1 MKLREIRKKNAHNA
15 GFTLLELVIVLAVI
29 AILSAILIPTFTDV
43 ISRAKETAARQNCR
57 SVAQQY
63 MLYRLEE
70 GDSSDLGGYLF
81 ISGGYAF
88 VLENGELQETEVTE
102 KDGIISIKD
111 GESSFSCE
119 EQTLPSVITTG
130 DVKVYFVAEKVAYEK
145 CRAAM
150 RLANG
155 IAGVKIAKCV
165 FVYGSYVFHAPE
177 VTLKKMEGVTASDGL
192 LQGAAAE
199 TYQPDSRFTEV
210 DTDGVVIYT
219 SDAGHFEGSGSQA
232 GAQEVPVDPDTT
244 EPPASTDPNDPDAA
258 EPPASTDPDDPVTS
272 EPDEEPEQT
281 EEDAK
286 KLCMT
291 VADAVEDALAE
302 SGITNYYGNLYVS
315 GEYAFYRLN
324 SSELAAAD
332 AAFVDGELQSVT
344 FDSLLI
350 SDWEKYSISRAQEE
364 VTVYWSARAEAYRTC
379 LKVMDAMEHSG
390 LLAGSVFAYGE
401 EVFRYTGDGLVEAT
415 DLTAQGGV
423 LTGAGAEEYDLKKS
437 DPISTLKGVNVY
449 APAGQPLFPGR

>member
-57 SVAQQY
+57 TVAQQY

-81 ISGGYAF
+81 ISGDYAF

-102 KDGIISIKD
+102 QDGIISIKD

-119 EQTLPSVITTG
+119 EQALPSVIATG

-150 RLANG
+150 RLANSVG
-155 IAGVKIAKCV
+155 DVDITTCV
-165 FVYGSYVFHAPE
+165 FVYGSYVFHAPDGI
-177 VTLKKMEGVTASDGL
+177 LKKMEGVTASDGQ
-192 LQGAAAE
+192 LQGVAAE
-199 TYQPDSRFTEV
+199 TYRLDNRFTDV

-219 SDAGHFEGSGSQA
+219 SDASHFEVSGSQA
-232 GAQEVPVDPDTT
+232 GAQEVPVDPD
-244 EPPASTDPNDPDAA
+244 AA
-258 EPPASTDPDDPVTS
+258 EPPVTS

-281 EEDAK
+281 ETEAMA
-286 KLCMT
+286 LCMAT
-291 VADAVEDALAE
+291 ADAVEDALAE

-332 AAFVDGELQSVT
+332 ASFQAGELQSVT
-344 FDSLLI
+344 IDGLVI
-350 SDWEKYSISRAQEE
+350 SDWERYSISRAQEE
-364 VTVYWSARAEAYRTC
+364 VTVYWSAQAEAYRTC
-379 LKVMDAMEHSG
+379 LKVADIMEIDG

-401 EVFRYTGDGLVEAT
+401 EVFRYTGDGLVEAP
-415 DLTAQGGV
+415 DLTAQDGE
-423 LTGAGAEEYDLKKS
+423 LTGAGAEKYDLKKS

-449 APAGQPLFPGR
+449 APSGQPLFPGR

>member
-1 MKLREIRKKNAHNA
+1 MKLREIRKKDAHNA

-88 VLENGELQETEVTE
+88 VLENGELREAEVSE
-102 KDGIISIKD
+102 EDGIISIKD
-111 GESSFSCE
+111 GESSFFCE
-119 EQTLPSVITTG
+119 EQTLPPVIATG
-130 DVKVYFVAEKVAYEK
+130 GVKVYFVAEKVAYEK
-145 CRAAM
+145 CRAALQ
-150 RLANG
+150 LANG
-155 IAGVKIAKCV
+155 IEGVKIAKCV
-165 FVYGSYVFHAPE
+165 FVYGSYVFHAPDGI
-177 VTLKKMEGVTASDGL
+177 LKKMDGITASDGR

-199 TYQPDSRFTEV
+199 TYRLDNRFTEV

-219 SDAGHFEGSGSQA
+219 SDETYFETSESQM

-244 EPPASTDPNDPDAA
+244 EPP
-258 EPPASTDPDDPVTS
+258 VTS
-272 EPDEEPEQT
+272 EADEEPERT
-281 EEDAK
+281 EEEAMA
-286 KLCMT
+286 LCIT

-344 FDSLLI
+344 FDGLVI
-350 SDWEKYSISRAQEE
+350 SDWEKYSTTRVQGE

-379 LKVMDAMEHSG
+379 LKVADIMEIDG

-415 DLTAQGGV
+415 DLTAQNGE
-423 LTGAGAEEYDLKKS
+423 LTGAGAEKYDLKKS

-449 APAGQPLFPGR
+449 APSGQPLFPTR

>member
-81 ISGGYAF
+81 ISGDYAF
-88 VLENGELQETEVTE
+88 VLENGELRETEVSE
-102 KDGIISIKD
+102 EDGIISIKD
-111 GESSFSCE
+111 GESSFFCE
-119 EQTLPSVITTG
+119 EQTLPSVIATG
-130 DVKVYFVAEKVAYEK
+130 GVKVYFVAEKVAYEK

-150 RLANG
+150 RLASG
-155 IAGVKIAKCV
+155 DMGVNITKCV
-165 FVYGSYVFHAPE
+165 FVYGSYVFH
-177 VTLKKMEGVTASDGL
+177 VSDGTLQKMDGVTASDGL

-199 TYQPDSRFTEV
+199 TYQRDNRFTEV
-210 DTDGVVIYT
+210 DTAGVVIYT
-219 SDAGHFEGSGSQA
+219 SDASHFEGSESQM

-244 EPPASTDPNDPDAA
+244 EPP
-258 EPPASTDPDDPVTS
+258 VTS
-272 EPDEEPEQT
+272 EPDEEPERT
-281 EEDAK
+281 EEEAMA
-286 KLCMT
+286 LCMAT
-291 VADAVEDALAE
+291 ADAVEDALAE

-332 AAFVDGELQSVT
+332 ASFQAGELQSVA
-344 FDSLLI
+344 FDGLVI
-350 SDWEKYSISRAQEE
+350 SDWEKYSISRAQGE
-364 VTVYWSARAEAYRTC
+364 VTVYWSAQAEAYRTC
-379 LKVMDAMEHSG
+379 LKVADIMEIDG

-415 DLTAQGGV
+415 DLTAQNGV

-449 APAGQPLFPGR
+449 APTGQPLFPTR

>member
-1 MKLREIRKKNAHNA
+1 MKLREIRKKNVHNA

-57 SVAQQY
+57 SVAEQY

-88 VLENGELQETEVTE
+88 VLKNGELQEAEVTE
-102 KDGIISIKD
+102 KDGIIFIKD

-119 EQTLPSVITTG
+119 EQALPSVIATG

-155 IAGVKIAKCV
+155 VGDVDITKCV

-177 VTLKKMEGVTASDGL
+177 GTLQKMDGITASDGQ

-199 TYQPDSRFTEV
+199 TYRRDSRFTEV

-219 SDAGHFEGSGSQA
+219 SDSTYFEGSESQA

-244 EPPASTDPNDPDAA
+244 EPP
-258 EPPASTDPDDPVTS
+258 VTS
-272 EPDEEPEQT
+272 EPDEEPERT
-281 EEDAK
+281 EEEAMA
-286 KLCMT
+286 LCMAT
-291 VADAVEDALAE
+291 ADAVEDALAE
-302 SGITNYYGNLYVS
+302 SGTTNYYGNLYVS

-324 SSELAAAD
+324 GSELAAAD
-332 AAFVDGELQSVT
+332 ASFQAGELQSVT
-344 FDSLLI
+344 IDGLLI
-350 SDWEKYSISRAQEE
+350 SDWEKYSISRAQEG
-364 VTVYWSARAEAYRTC
+364 VTVYWSARQEAYRTC
-379 LKVMDAMEHSG
+379 LKVVDAMELSG

-401 EVFRYTGDGLVEAT
+401 EVFRYTGDGLVEAP
-415 DLTAQGGV
+415 DLTAQNGV

-449 APAGQPLFPGR
+449 APSGQPLFPGR

>member
-88 VLENGELQETEVTE
+88 VLENGELQEAEVTE

-119 EQTLPSVITTG
+119 EQALPSVIATG

-150 RLANG
+150 RLANSVG
-155 IAGVKIAKCV
+155 DVDITTCV
-165 FVYGSYVFHAPE
+165 FVYGSYVFHAPDGI
-177 VTLKKMEGVTASDGL
+177 LKKMEGVTASGGQ
-192 LQGAAAE
+192 LQGVAAE
-199 TYQPDSRFTEV
+199 TYRLDNRFTDV

-219 SDAGHFEGSGSQA
+219 SDASHFEVSGSQA
-232 GAQEVPVDPDTT
+232 GAQEVPVDPD
-244 EPPASTDPNDPDAA
+244 AA
-258 EPPASTDPDDPVTS
+258 EPPVTS

-281 EEDAK
+281 ETEAMA
-286 KLCMT
+286 LCMAT
-291 VADAVEDALAE
+291 ADAVEDALAE

-332 AAFVDGELQSVT
+332 ASFQAGELQSVT
-344 FDSLLI
+344 IDGLVI
-350 SDWEKYSISRAQEE
+350 SDWERYSISRAQEE
-364 VTVYWSARAEAYRTC
+364 VTVYWSAQAEAYRTC
-379 LKVMDAMEHSG
+379 LKVADIMEIDG

-415 DLTAQGGV
+415 DLTAQDGE
-423 LTGAGAEEYDLKKS
+423 LTGAGAEKYDLKKS

-449 APAGQPLFPGR
+449 APSGQPLFPGR

>member
-57 SVAQQY
+57 SVAEQY

-81 ISGGYAF
+81 ISGDYAF
-88 VLENGELQETEVTE
+88 VLENGELQETEITE
-102 KDGIISIKD
+102 EAGIIYIKD

-119 EQTLPSVITTG
+119 EQTLPSVIATG

-155 IAGVKIAKCV
+155 VEDVDITKCV

-199 TYQPDSRFTEV
+199 TYQPDSRFTEM

-219 SDAGHFEGSGSQA
+219 SDASHFEASGSQA
-232 GAQEVPVDPDTT
+232 GAQELPD
-244 EPPASTDPNDPDAA
+244 DPDAA
-258 EPPASTDPDDPVTS
+258 EPPASTDPDDSVTAD
-272 EPDEEPEQT
+272 PDEEPERT
-281 EEDAK
+281 EEEAMA
-286 KLCMT
+286 LCMT
-291 VADAVEDALAE
+291 AADAVEDALAE

-324 SSELAAAD
+324 GSTLEAAD

-344 FDSLLI
+344 IDGLVI
-350 SDWEKYSISRAQEE
+350 SDWEKYSTTRAQED
-364 VTVYWSARAEAYRTC
+364 VTVYWSAQAEAYRTC
-379 LKVMDAMEHSG
+379 LKVANIMENDG
-390 LLAGSVFAYGE
+390 LLTGSVFAYGE

-423 LTGAGAEEYDLKKS
+423 LTGAGAEKYDLKKS

-449 APAGQPLFPGR
+449 APSGQPLFPGR

>member
-88 VLENGELQETEVTE
+88 VLENGELREAEVSE
-102 KDGIISIKD
+102 EDGIISIKD
-111 GESSFSCE
+111 GESSFFCE
-119 EQTLPSVITTG
+119 EQTLPPVIATG
-130 DVKVYFVAEKVAYEK
+130 GVKVYFVAEKVAYEK

-155 IAGVKIAKCV
+155 VGDVDITKCV
-165 FVYGSYVFHAPE
+165 FVYGSYVFHAPDGI
-177 VTLKKMEGVTASDGL
+177 LKKMDGITASDGR

-199 TYQPDSRFTEV
+199 TYRLDNRFTEV

-219 SDAGHFEGSGSQA
+219 SDETYFETSESQM

-244 EPPASTDPNDPDAA
+244 EPP
-258 EPPASTDPDDPVTS
+258 VTS
-272 EPDEEPEQT
+272 EADEEPERT
-281 EEDAK
+281 EEEAMA
-286 KLCMT
+286 LCIT

-344 FDSLLI
+344 FDGLVI
-350 SDWEKYSISRAQEE
+350 SDWEKYSTTRVQGE

-379 LKVMDAMEHSG
+379 LKVADIMEIDG

-415 DLTAQGGV
+415 DLTAQNGE
-423 LTGAGAEEYDLKKS
+423 LTGAGAEKYDLKKS

-449 APAGQPLFPGR
+449 APSGQPLFPTR

>member
-81 ISGGYAF
+81 ISGDYAF
-88 VLENGELQETEVTE
+88 VFENGELQETEVTE
-102 KDGIISIKD
+102 QDGIIHIKD

-119 EQTLPSVITTG
+119 EQALPSVIATG
-130 DVKVYFVAEKVAYEK
+130 DVKVYYAAEKVAYEK
-145 CRAAM
+145 CRAAV
-150 RLANG
+150 RLASG
-155 IAGVKIAKCV
+155 DMGVNITKCV

-177 VTLKKMEGVTASDGL
+177 GTLQKMDGITASDGL

-199 TYQPDSRFTEV
+199 TYQLDNRFTNV

-219 SDAGHFEGSGSQA
+219 SDSTYFEGSESQMS
-232 GAQEVPVDPDTT
+232 AQESPDDPVTTEPDDPDTT
-244 EPPASTDPNDPDAA
+244 EP
-258 EPPASTDPDDPVTS
+258 PVTS
-272 EPDEEPEQT
+272 EPDEEPEWT
-281 EEDAK
+281 EEEAMA
-286 KLCMT
+286 LCMAT
-291 VADAVEDALAE
+291 AYAVEDALAE
-302 SGITNYYGNLYVS
+302 SGIINYYGNLYVS

-324 SSELAAAD
+324 SSELGAAD
-332 AAFVDGELQSVT
+332 ASFVDGELQSVT
-344 FDSLLI
+344 FDGLVI
-350 SDWEKYSISRAQEE
+350 SDWEKYSTARAQED

-379 LKVMDAMEHSG
+379 LKVANIMENDG
-390 LLAGSVFAYGE
+390 LLTGSVFAYGE

-415 DLTAQGGV
+415 DLTAQDGE

-449 APAGQPLFPGR
+449 APAGQPLFPTR

>member
-81 ISGGYAF
+81 ISGDYAF

-102 KDGIISIKD
+102 KEGIISIKD

-119 EQTLPSVITTG
+119 EQALPSVIATG
-130 DVKVYFVAEKVAYEK
+130 DVKVYYAAEKVAYEK
-145 CRAAM
+145 CRAAL
-150 RLANG
+150 RLANSMAES
-155 IAGVKIAKCV
+155 IDITKNV
-165 FVYGSYVFHAPE
+165 FVYGSYVFYASE
-177 VTLKKMEGVTASDGL
+177 GALQKMDGITASDGQ

-199 TYQPDSRFTEV
+199 TYQRDSRFTEV

-219 SDAGHFEGSGSQA
+219 SDASHFETSGSQA
-232 GAQEVPVDPDTT
+232 GAQEVPVDPGAT
-244 EPPASTDPNDPDAA
+244 
-258 EPPASTDPDDPVTS
+258 EPPASTDPDDSVTAD
-272 EPDEEPEQT
+272 PDEEPERT
-281 EEDAK
+281 EEEAMA
-286 KLCMT
+286 LCMT
-291 VADAVEDALAE
+291 AADAVEDALAE

-344 FDSLLI
+344 FDGLVI
-350 SDWEKYSISRAQEE
+350 SDWEKYSISRAHEG

-415 DLTAQGGV
+415 DLTAQDGE
-423 LTGAGAEEYDLKKS
+423 LTGAGAEGYDLKKS

-449 APAGQPLFPGR
+449 APSGQPLFPGR

>member
-29 AILSAILIPTFTDV
+29 TILSAILIPTFTDV

-57 SVAQQY
+57 TVAQQY

-81 ISGGYAF
+81 ISGDYAF
-88 VLENGELQETEVTE
+88 VLENGELQEAEVTE

-119 EQTLPSVITTG
+119 EQALPSVIATG

-150 RLANG
+150 GLASG
-155 IAGVKIAKCV
+155 DMGVDITTCV
-165 FVYGSYVFHAPE
+165 FVYGNYVFHALE
-177 VTLKKMEGVTASDGL
+177 GMIQKMEGVTASDGL

-199 TYQPDSRFTEV
+199 TYRPDSRFTDV

-219 SDAGHFEGSGSQA
+219 SDASHFEGSESQM
-232 GAQEVPVDPDTT
+232 GAQEVPNDPDTT
-244 EPPASTDPNDPDAA
+244 EP
-258 EPPASTDPDDPVTS
+258 PVTS
-272 EPDEEPEQT
+272 EPDEEPERT
-281 EEDAK
+281 EEEAMA
-286 KLCMT
+286 LCMAT
-291 VADAVEDALAE
+291 ADAVEDALAE
-302 SGITNYYGNLYVS
+302 SGTTNYYGNLYVS

-324 SSELAAAD
+324 GSELAAAD
-332 AAFVDGELQSVT
+332 ASFQAGELQSVT
-344 FDSLLI
+344 IDGLLI
-350 SDWEKYSISRAQEE
+350 SDWEKYSISRAQED
-364 VTVYWSARAEAYRTC
+364 VTVYWSAQAEAYRTC
-379 LKVMDAMEHSG
+379 LKVADIMENDG

-415 DLTAQGGV
+415 DLTAQDGE

-449 APAGQPLFPGR
+449 APAGQPLFPTR

>member
-81 ISGGYAF
+81 ISGDYAF

-119 EQTLPSVITTG
+119 KQTLPSVIATG

-145 CRAAM
+145 CRAALQ
-150 RLANG
+150 LANG
-155 IAGVKIAKCV
+155 VGDINITKCV
-165 FVYGSYVFHAPE
+165 FVYGSYVFHAPDGI
-177 VTLKKMEGVTASDGL
+177 LKKMEGVTASDGL
-192 LQGAAAE
+192 LQGVAAE
-199 TYQPDSRFTEV
+199 TYRLDNRFTDV

-219 SDAGHFEGSGSQA
+219 SDASHFEVSGSQA

-244 EPPASTDPNDPDAA
+244 EPNDPDTT
-258 EPPASTDPDDPVTS
+258 EPPVTS

-281 EEDAK
+281 EAEAMA
-286 KLCMT
+286 LCMAT
-291 VADAVEDALAE
+291 ADVVEDALAE

-332 AAFVDGELQSVT
+332 ASFQAGELQSVA
-344 FDSLLI
+344 FDGLVI
-350 SDWEKYSISRAQEE
+350 SDWEKYSSTRAQEE

-379 LKVMDAMEHSG
+379 LKVADIMEIDG

-415 DLTAQGGV
+415 DLTAQDGE
-423 LTGAGAEEYDLKKS
+423 LTGAGAEKYDLKKS

-449 APAGQPLFPGR
+449 APSGQPLFPGR

>member
-57 SVAQQY
+57 SVAEQY

-81 ISGGYAF
+81 ISGDYAF
-88 VLENGELQETEVTE
+88 VLENGELQETEITE
-102 KDGIISIKD
+102 EAGIIYIKD

-119 EQTLPSVITTG
+119 EQTLPSVIATG

-155 IAGVKIAKCV
+155 VEDVDITKCV

-199 TYQPDSRFTEV
+199 TYQPDSRFTEM

-219 SDAGHFEGSGSQA
+219 SDASHFEASGSQA
-232 GAQEVPVDPDTT
+232 GAQELPD
-244 EPPASTDPNDPDAA
+244 DPDAA
-258 EPPASTDPDDPVTS
+258 EPPASTDPDDSVTAD
-272 EPDEEPEQT
+272 PDEEPERT
-281 EEDAK
+281 EEEAMA
-286 KLCMT
+286 LCMT
-291 VADAVEDALAE
+291 AADAVEDALAE

-324 SSELAAAD
+324 GSMLEAAD

-344 FDSLLI
+344 IDGLVI
-350 SDWEKYSISRAQEE
+350 SDWEKYSTTRAQED
-364 VTVYWSARAEAYRTC
+364 VTVYWSAQAEAYRTC
-379 LKVMDAMEHSG
+379 LKVANIMENDG
-390 LLAGSVFAYGE
+390 LLTGSVFAYGE

-415 DLTAQGGV
+415 DLTAQDGE

-449 APAGQPLFPGR
+449 APTGQELFPGR

>member
-1 MKLREIRKKNAHNA
+1 MKLREIRKKDAHNA

-81 ISGGYAF
+81 ISGDYAF

-102 KDGIISIKD
+102 KEGIISIKD

-119 EQTLPSVITTG
+119 EQSLPSVIASG

-155 IAGVKIAKCV
+155 VGGVDITTCV
-165 FVYGSYVFHAPE
+165 FVYGNYVFHAPDGI
-177 VTLKKMEGVTASDGL
+177 LKKMDGVTASDGQ

-199 TYQPDSRFTEV
+199 TYRPDNRFTEV
-210 DTDGVVIYT
+210 DTDGAVIYT
-219 SDAGHFEGSGSQA
+219 SDASHFEGSESQM

-244 EPPASTDPNDPDAA
+244 EPP
-258 EPPASTDPDDPVTS
+258 VTS
-272 EPDEEPEQT
+272 EPDEEPERT
-281 EEDAK
+281 EEEAMA
-286 KLCMT
+286 LCIT

-315 GEYAFYRLN
+315 GEYAFYRFN

-332 AAFVDGELQSVT
+332 ASFQAGELQSVT
-344 FDSLLI
+344 IDGLVI
-350 SDWEKYSISRAQEE
+350 SDWEKYSISRAQEG

-379 LKVMDAMEHSG
+379 LKVADIMEIDG
-390 LLAGSVFAYGE
+390 LLEGSVFAYGE

-415 DLTAQGGV
+415 DLTAQDGE
-423 LTGAGAEEYDLKKS
+423 LTGAGAEKYDLKKS

>member
-1 MKLREIRKKNAHNA
+1 MKLREIRKKNAHNT

-57 SVAQQY
+57 TVAQQY

-88 VLENGELQETEVTE
+88 VLENGELQEAEVTE

-119 EQTLPSVITTG
+119 EQTLPSVIATG

-155 IAGVKIAKCV
+155 VGDVDITKCV

-177 VTLKKMEGVTASDGL
+177 GTLQKMDGITASDGR

-199 TYQPDSRFTEV
+199 TYRPDNRFTEV

-219 SDAGHFEGSGSQA
+219 SDETYFETSGSQM

-244 EPPASTDPNDPDAA
+244 EPP
-258 EPPASTDPDDPVTS
+258 VTS
-272 EPDEEPEQT
+272 EPDEAPEQT
-281 EEDAK
+281 EKEAMA
-286 KLCMT
+286 LCMAT
-291 VADAVEDALAE
+291 ADAVEDALAE

-332 AAFVDGELQSVT
+332 ASFQAGELQSVT
-344 FDSLLI
+344 IDGLVI
-350 SDWEKYSISRAQEE
+350 SDWEKYSSTRAQGE

-379 LKVMDAMEHSG
+379 LKVADIMENDG

-415 DLTAQGGV
+415 DLTAQDGE
-423 LTGAGAEEYDLKKS
+423 LTGAGAEKYDLKKS

-449 APAGQPLFPGR
+449 APTGQSLFPGR

>member
-1 MKLREIRKKNAHNA
+1 M
-15 GFTLLELVIVLAVI
+15 ELVIVLAVI

-81 ISGGYAF
+81 ISGDYAF

-102 KDGIISIKD
+102 QDGIVSIKD

-119 EQTLPSVITTG
+119 EQALPSVISTG
-130 DVKVYFVAEKVAYEK
+130 DVKVYFAAEKVAYEK

-150 RLANG
+150 RLASG
-155 IAGVKIAKCV
+155 DMGVNITKCV
-165 FVYGSYVFHAPE
+165 FVYGNYVFHAPE
-177 VTLKKMEGVTASDGL
+177 GTLQKMDGITASDGR

-210 DTDGVVIYT
+210 DTDGVVINT
-219 SDAGHFEGSGSQA
+219 SDASHFETSGSQT
-232 GAQEVPVDPDTT
+232 GAQELPD
-244 EPPASTDPNDPDAA
+244 EPDAA
-258 EPPASTDPDDPVTS
+258 EPPVST

-281 EEDAK
+281 EAEAMA
-286 KLCMT
+286 LCMAT
-291 VADAVEDALAE
+291 ADAVEDALAE

-332 AAFVDGELQSVT
+332 ASFQAGELQSVT
-344 FDSLLI
+344 I
-350 SDWEKYSISRAQEE
+350 
-364 VTVYWSARAEAYRTC
+364 
-379 LKVMDAMEHSG
+379 
-390 LLAGSVFAYGE
+390 
-401 EVFRYTGDGLVEAT
+401 DGLVT
-415 DLTAQGGV
+415 
-423 LTGAGAEEYDLKKS
+423 S
-437 DPISTLKGVNVY
+437 DCE
-449 APAGQPLFPGR
+449 

>member
-57 SVAQQY
+57 SVAEQY

-81 ISGGYAF
+81 ISGDYAF
-88 VLENGELQETEVTE
+88 VLENGELQETEVIE
-102 KDGIISIKD
+102 EDGIVSIKD

-119 EQTLPSVITTG
+119 EQALPSVIASG

-145 CRAAM
+145 CRAALQ
-150 RLANG
+150 LANG
-155 IAGVKIAKCV
+155 VDDIDITECV
-165 FVYGSYVFHAPE
+165 FVYGSYVFHAPDG
-177 VTLKKMEGVTASDGL
+177 TMKKMEGVTASDGR

-199 TYQPDSRFTEV
+199 TYQPDSRFTEM
-210 DTDGVVIYT
+210 DTDGAVIYT
-219 SDAGHFEGSGSQA
+219 SDASHFESSGSQM
-232 GAQEVPVDPDTT
+232 GAQESPDDPVTT
-244 EPPASTDPNDPDAA
+244 EP
-258 EPPASTDPDDPVTS
+258 PVTS

-281 EEDAK
+281 EAEAMA
-286 KLCMT
+286 LCMAT
-291 VADAVEDALAE
+291 ADAVEDALAE

-344 FDSLLI
+344 IDGLLI
-350 SDWEKYSISRAQEE
+350 SDWEKYSITRAQEG
-364 VTVYWSARAEAYRTC
+364 VTVYWSAQAEAYRTC
-379 LKVMDAMEHSG
+379 LKVADIMEN
-390 LLAGSVFAYGE
+390 
-401 EVFRYTGDGLVEAT
+401 DGLRLPMERKCSAT
-415 DLTAQGGV
+415 RGTA
-423 LTGAGAEEYDLKKS
+423 LWRR
-437 DPISTLKGVNVY
+437 PI
-449 APAGQPLFPGR
+449 

>member
-1 MKLREIRKKNAHNA
+1 MKLREIRKKDAHNA

-57 SVAQQY
+57 TVAQQY

-88 VLENGELQETEVTE
+88 VLENGELQEAEVTE

-119 EQTLPSVITTG
+119 EQSLPSVIASG

-155 IAGVKIAKCV
+155 VGDVDITTCV
-165 FVYGSYVFHAPE
+165 FVYGNYVFHAPDGI
-177 VTLKKMEGVTASDGL
+177 LKKMDGVTASDGQ

-199 TYQPDSRFTEV
+199 TYQPDSCFTDV

-219 SDAGHFEGSGSQA
+219 SDASHFEGSESQM

-244 EPPASTDPNDPDAA
+244 EPP
-258 EPPASTDPDDPVTS
+258 VTS
-272 EPDEEPEQT
+272 EPDEEPERT
-281 EEDAK
+281 EEEAMA
-286 KLCMT
+286 LCIT

-315 GEYAFYRLN
+315 GEYAFYRFN

-332 AAFVDGELQSVT
+332 ASFQAGELQSVT
-344 FDSLLI
+344 IDGLVI
-350 SDWEKYSISRAQEE
+350 SDWEKYSISRAQEG

-379 LKVMDAMEHSG
+379 LKVVDAMELSG

-415 DLTAQGGV
+415 DLTAQDGE

-449 APAGQPLFPGR
+449 APTGQPLFPTR

>member
-81 ISGGYAF
+81 ISGDYAF
-88 VLENGELQETEVTE
+88 VLENGELRETDVTE
-102 KDGIISIKD
+102 QDGIIHIKD

-119 EQTLPSVITTG
+119 EQALPSVIATG
-130 DVKVYFVAEKVAYEK
+130 DVKVYYAAEKVAYEK
-145 CRAAM
+145 CRAAV
-150 RLANG
+150 RLASG
-155 IAGVKIAKCV
+155 DMGVNITKCV

-177 VTLKKMEGVTASDGL
+177 GTLQKMDGITASDGL

-199 TYQPDSRFTEV
+199 TYQLDNRFTDV

-219 SDAGHFEGSGSQA
+219 SDSTYFEGSGSQA
-232 GAQEVPVDPDTT
+232 GAQESPDDPVTT
-244 EPPASTDPNDPDAA
+244 
-258 EPPASTDPDDPVTS
+258 EPPASTDPDDPDAAEPPVTS
-272 EPDEEPEQT
+272 EPDEKPEQT
-281 EEDAK
+281 EAEAMA
-286 KLCMT
+286 LCMT
-291 VADAVEDALAE
+291 VAEAVEDALAE

-324 SSELAAAD
+324 SSELAATD
-332 AAFVDGELQSVT
+332 AAFVNGELQSVT
-344 FDSLLI
+344 FDGLVI
-350 SDWEKYSISRAQEE
+350 SDWEKYSTTRAQEGA
-364 VTVYWSARAEAYRTC
+364 TVYWSARQEAYRTC
-379 LKVMDAMEHSG
+379 LKVVDAMELSG

-415 DLTAQGGV
+415 DLTAQNGE
-423 LTGAGAEEYDLKKS
+423 LTGAGAEKYDLKKS

-449 APAGQPLFPGR
+449 APSGQPLFPTR

>member
-57 SVAQQY
+57 SVAEQY

-81 ISGGYAF
+81 ISGDYAF

-102 KDGIISIKD
+102 EDGVISIKD

-119 EQTLPSVITTG
+119 EQTLPSVIATG

-155 IAGVKIAKCV
+155 VGDIDITKCV

-199 TYQPDSRFTEV
+199 TYQPDSRFTEM

-219 SDAGHFEGSGSQA
+219 SDASHFEASGSQA
-232 GAQEVPVDPDTT
+232 GAQESPDDSGAAEPPVSTEPDDPDTT
-244 EPPASTDPNDPDAA
+244 EPP
-258 EPPASTDPDDPVTS
+258 VTS
-272 EPDEEPEQT
+272 EPDEAPERT
-281 EEDAK
+281 EEEEAMA
-286 KLCMT
+286 LCMAT
-291 VADAVEDALAE
+291 ADAVEDALAE

-344 FDSLLI
+344 FDGLLI
-350 SDWEKYSISRAQEE
+350 SDWEKYSSTRAQEE

-379 LKVMDAMEHSG
+379 LKVADIMEIDG

-415 DLTAQGGV
+415 DLAAQDGE
-423 LTGAGAEEYDLKKS
+423 LTGAGAEKYDLKKS

>member
-57 SVAQQY
+57 TVAEQY

-81 ISGGYAF
+81 ISGDYAF

-111 GESSFSCE
+111 GENSFFCE
-119 EQTLPSVITTG
+119 EQTLPSVIAMG

-145 CRAAM
+145 CRAALQ
-150 RLANG
+150 LANG
-155 IAGVKIAKCV
+155 IEGVKIAKCV

-177 VTLKKMEGVTASDGL
+177 GTLQKMDGVTASEGR

-199 TYQPDSRFTEV
+199 TYQRDKRFAEM

-219 SDAGHFEGSGSQA
+219 SDASHFEVSGSQA

-244 EPPASTDPNDPDAA
+244 
-258 EPPASTDPDDPVTS
+258 DPDDPVTS
-272 EPDEEPEQT
+272 EPDEEPERT
-281 EEDAK
+281 EAEAMA
-286 KLCMT
+286 LCMAT
-291 VADAVEDALAE
+291 ADAVEDALAE

-332 AAFVDGELQSVT
+332 ASFQAGELQSVT
-344 FDSLLI
+344 FDGLVI
-350 SDWEKYSISRAQEE
+350 SDWEKYSISRAQEG
-364 VTVYWSARAEAYRTC
+364 VTVYWSAQAEAYRTC
-379 LKVMDAMEHSG
+379 LKVADIMESDG
-390 LLAGSVFAYGE
+390 LLEGSVFAYGE

-423 LTGAGAEEYDLKKS
+423 LTGAGAEKYDLKKS

-449 APAGQPLFPGR
+449 APTGQPLFPTR

>member
-1 MKLREIRKKNAHNA
+1 MKLREIRKKDAHNA

-81 ISGGYAF
+81 ISGDYAF

-102 KDGIISIKD
+102 KEGIISIKD

-119 EQTLPSVITTG
+119 EQALPSVIATG
-130 DVKVYFVAEKVAYEK
+130 DVKVYYAAEKVAYEK
-145 CRAAM
+145 CRAAL
-150 RLANG
+150 RLANSMAES
-155 IAGVKIAKCV
+155 IDIAKNV
-165 FVYGSYVFHAPE
+165 FVYGSYVFHAPDGMIQ
-177 VTLKKMEGVTASDGL
+177 KMEGVTASDGQ

-199 TYQPDSRFTEV
+199 TYRPDNRFTEV

-219 SDAGHFEGSGSQA
+219 SDASHFEGSESQM

-244 EPPASTDPNDPDAA
+244 EPP
-258 EPPASTDPDDPVTS
+258 VTS
-272 EPDEEPEQT
+272 EPDEEPERT
-281 EEDAK
+281 EEEAMA
-286 KLCMT
+286 LCIT

-315 GEYAFYRLN
+315 GEYAFYRFN

-332 AAFVDGELQSVT
+332 ASFQAGELQSVT
-344 FDSLLI
+344 IDGLVI
-350 SDWEKYSISRAQEE
+350 SDWEKYSISRAQEG

-379 LKVMDAMEHSG
+379 LKVVDAMELSG

-415 DLTAQGGV
+415 DLTAQDGE

-449 APAGQPLFPGR
+449 APTGQPLFPTR

>member
-43 ISRAKETAARQNCR
+43 ISRAKETAAHQNCR

-88 VLENGELQETEVTE
+88 VLENGELQEAEVSE
-102 KDGIISIKD
+102 EDGIISIKD

-119 EQTLPSVITTG
+119 EQALPSVIATG

-150 RLANG
+150 RLASG
-155 IAGVKIAKCV
+155 DMGVNITTCV
-165 FVYGSYVFHAPE
+165 FVYGSYVFHAPDGI
-177 VTLKKMEGVTASDGL
+177 LKKMDGVTASDGQ
-192 LQGAAAE
+192 LQGAAVE

-219 SDAGHFEGSGSQA
+219 SDASHFEGSESQM
-232 GAQEVPVDPDTT
+232 GAQEVPVDPD
-244 EPPASTDPNDPDAA
+244 AA
-258 EPPASTDPDDPVTS
+258 EPPVTS
-272 EPDEEPEQT
+272 EPDEKPEQT
-281 EEDAK
+281 EKEAMA
-286 KLCMT
+286 LCMAT
-291 VADAVEDALAE
+291 ADAVEDALAE
-302 SGITNYYGNLYVS
+302 SGIINYYGNLYVS

-324 SSELAAAD
+324 GSTLEAAD
-332 AAFVDGELQSVT
+332 ASFQAGELQSVT
-344 FDSLLI
+344 FDGLVI
-350 SDWEKYSISRAQEE
+350 SDWEKYSSTRAQEE

-379 LKVMDAMEHSG
+379 LRVADIMESDG

-415 DLTAQGGV
+415 DLTAQDGE

-449 APAGQPLFPGR
+449 APSGQPLFPGR

>member
-57 SVAQQY
+57 SIAQQY

-119 EQTLPSVITTG
+119 EQALPSVIAAG
-130 DVKVYFVAEKVAYEK
+130 DVKVYYAAEKVAYEK
-145 CRAAM
+145 CRAAL
-150 RLANG
+150 RLANSMAES
-155 IAGVKIAKCV
+155 IDIAKNV
-165 FVYGSYVFHAPE
+165 FVYGSYVFYAPE
-177 VTLKKMEGVTASDGL
+177 GTLQKMDGITASDGR

-199 TYQPDSRFTEV
+199 TYRPDNRFTEA

-219 SDAGHFEGSGSQA
+219 SDASHFEGSESQM

-244 EPPASTDPNDPDAA
+244 EPP
-258 EPPASTDPDDPVTS
+258 VTS
-272 EPDEEPEQT
+272 EPDEKPEQT
-281 EEDAK
+281 EAEAMA
-286 KLCMT
+286 LCMT
-291 VADAVEDALAE
+291 VAEAVEDALAE

-324 SSELAAAD
+324 GSELAAAD
-332 AAFVDGELQSVT
+332 ASFQAGELQSVT
-344 FDSLLI
+344 IDGLLI
-350 SDWEKYSISRAQEE
+350 SDWEKYSTTRVQGE
-364 VTVYWSARAEAYRTC
+364 VTVYWSAQAEAYRTC
-379 LKVMDAMEHSG
+379 LKVADIMEIDG

-415 DLTAQGGV
+415 DLTAQDGE

-449 APAGQPLFPGR
+449 APTGQPLFPTR

>member
-88 VLENGELQETEVTE
+88 VLENGELQEAEVTE

-119 EQTLPSVITTG
+119 EQSLPSVIATG

-150 RLANG
+150 RFANSVG
-155 IAGVKIAKCV
+155 DINITKCV

-177 VTLKKMEGVTASDGL
+177 GTLQKMDGITASDGR
-192 LQGAAAE
+192 LQGAAVE

-219 SDAGHFEGSGSQA
+219 SDASHFESFGSQA

-244 EPPASTDPNDPDAA
+244 EPP
-258 EPPASTDPDDPVTS
+258 VTS
-272 EPDEEPEQT
+272 EPDEEPERT
-281 EEDAK
+281 EEEAMA
-286 KLCMT
+286 LCMT
-291 VADAVEDALAE
+291 VAEAVEDALAE
-302 SGITNYYGNLYVS
+302 SGIINYYGNLYVS

-332 AAFVDGELQSVT
+332 ASFQAGELQSVT
-344 FDSLLI
+344 IDGLVI
-350 SDWEKYSISRAQEE
+350 SDWEKYSSTRAQEE

-379 LKVMDAMEHSG
+379 LKVADIMENDG

-401 EVFRYTGDGLVEAT
+401 EVFRYTGDGLVEAP
-415 DLTAQGGV
+415 DLTAQDGE
-423 LTGAGAEEYDLKKS
+423 LTGAGAEKYDLKKS

-449 APAGQPLFPGR
+449 APSGQPLFPGR

>member
-119 EQTLPSVITTG
+119 EQALPSVIATG
-130 DVKVYFVAEKVAYEK
+130 DVKVYYAAEKVAYEK
-145 CRAAM
+145 CRAAL
-150 RLANG
+150 RLANSMAES
-155 IAGVKIAKCV
+155 IYITKCV

-177 VTLKKMEGVTASDGL
+177 GTLQKMDGITASDGR
-192 LQGAAAE
+192 LQGAAVE
-199 TYQPDSRFTEV
+199 TYRPDNRFTEV

-219 SDAGHFEGSGSQA
+219 SDASHFEGSESQM

-244 EPPASTDPNDPDAA
+244 EPDDPDTT
-258 EPPASTDPDDPVTS
+258 EPPVTS
-272 EPDEEPEQT
+272 EPDEAPEQT
-281 EEDAK
+281 EKEAMA
-286 KLCMT
+286 LCMAT
-291 VADAVEDALAE
+291 ADAVEDALAE

-344 FDSLLI
+344 FDGLVI
-350 SDWEKYSISRAQEE
+350 SDWEKYSISRAQEG
-364 VTVYWSARAEAYRTC
+364 VTVYWSARQEAYRTC
-379 LKVMDAMEHSG
+379 LKVVDAMELSG

-401 EVFRYTGDGLVEAT
+401 EVFRYTGDGLVDAT
-415 DLTAQGGV
+415 DLTAQDGV
-423 LTGAGAEEYDLKKS
+423 LTGAGAEKYDLKKS

-449 APAGQPLFPGR
+449 APTGQPLFPTR

>member
-57 SVAQQY
+57 TVAQQY

-88 VLENGELQETEVTE
+88 LLENGELQETEVTE
-102 KDGIISIKD
+102 QDGIISIKD

-119 EQTLPSVITTG
+119 KQALPSVIATG
-130 DVKVYFVAEKVAYEK
+130 DVKVYYAAEKVAYEK
-145 CRAAM
+145 CRAAL
-150 RLANG
+150 RLANSMAES
-155 IAGVKIAKCV
+155 IDIAKNV

-177 VTLKKMEGVTASDGL
+177 GTLQKMDEATAAEGQ
-192 LQGAAAE
+192 LQGAAAQ
-199 TYQPDSRFTEV
+199 TYQRDSRFTDM

-219 SDAGHFEGSGSQA
+219 SDSTYFEGSGSQA
-232 GAQEVPVDPDTT
+232 GAQESPDDPVTT
-244 EPPASTDPNDPDAA
+244 
-258 EPPASTDPDDPVTS
+258 EPPASTDPDDPDAAEPPVTS
-272 EPDEEPEQT
+272 EPDEKPEQT
-281 EEDAK
+281 EAEAMA
-286 KLCMT
+286 LCMT
-291 VADAVEDALAE
+291 VAEAVEDALAE

-332 AAFVDGELQSVT
+332 AAFMDGELQSVT
-344 FDSLLI
+344 FDGLVI
-350 SDWEKYSISRAQEE
+350 SDWEKYSTTRAQEE
-364 VTVYWSARAEAYRTC
+364 VTVYWSAQTEAYRTC

-401 EVFRYTGDGLVEAT
+401 AVFRYTGDGLVEAT
-415 DLTAQGGV
+415 DLTAQDGV
-423 LTGAGAEEYDLKKS
+423 LTGAGAEKYDLKKS

-449 APAGQPLFPGR
+449 VPSGQPLFPTH

>member
-1 MKLREIRKKNAHNA
+1 MKLREIRKKNTHNA

-57 SVAQQY
+57 TVAQQY

-88 VLENGELQETEVTE
+88 VLENGELRETDVTE
-102 KDGIISIKD
+102 QDGIIHIKD

-119 EQTLPSVITTG
+119 EQALPSVIATG
-130 DVKVYFVAEKVAYEK
+130 DVKVYYAAEKVAYEK
-145 CRAAM
+145 CRAAI
-150 RLANG
+150 RLANSVG
-155 IAGVKIAKCV
+155 DITKNV

-177 VTLKKMEGVTASDGL
+177 GTLQKMDGITASDGL

-199 TYQPDSRFTEV
+199 TYQLDNRFTNV

-219 SDAGHFEGSGSQA
+219 SDSTYFEVSGSQA
-232 GAQEVPVDPDTT
+232 GAQESPDDPVTTDPD
-244 EPPASTDPNDPDAA
+244 DPDAA
-258 EPPASTDPDDPVTS
+258 EPPVTS
-272 EPDEEPEQT
+272 EPDEKPEQT
-281 EEDAK
+281 EAEAMA
-286 KLCMT
+286 LCMT
-291 VADAVEDALAE
+291 VAEAVEDALAE
-302 SGITNYYGNLYVS
+302 SGIINYYGNLYVS

-324 SSELAAAD
+324 GSTLEAAD
-332 AAFVDGELQSVT
+332 ASFVDGELQSVT
-344 FDSLLI
+344 FDGLVI
-350 SDWEKYSISRAQEE
+350 SDWEKYSTTRAQED

-379 LKVMDAMEHSG
+379 LKVANIMENDG
-390 LLAGSVFAYGE
+390 LLTGSVFAYGE

-415 DLTAQGGV
+415 ELTALGGV
-423 LTGAGAEEYDLKKS
+423 LTGAGAEKYDLKKS

-449 APAGQPLFPGR
+449 APTGQPLFPGR

>member
-1 MKLREIRKKNAHNA
+1 MKLREIRKKSVHNA

-57 SVAQQY
+57 TVAQQY

-88 VLENGELQETEVTE
+88 VLENGELQEAEVTE

-111 GESSFSCE
+111 SESSFSCE
-119 EQTLPSVITTG
+119 EQALPSVIATG

-150 RLANG
+150 RLANSVG
-155 IAGVKIAKCV
+155 DINITKCV
-165 FVYGSYVFHAPE
+165 FVYGSYVFHVPE
-177 VTLKKMEGVTASDGL
+177 GTLQKMDGITASDGQ
-192 LQGAAAE
+192 LQGAAVE

-210 DTDGVVIYT
+210 DTAGVVIYT
-219 SDAGHFEGSGSQA
+219 SDASHFEGSGSQA

-244 EPPASTDPNDPDAA
+244 EPNDPDMT
-258 EPPASTDPDDPVTS
+258 EPPVTS
-272 EPDEEPEQT
+272 EPDEEPERT
-281 EEDAK
+281 EAEAMA
-286 KLCMT
+286 LCMAT
-291 VADAVEDALAE
+291 ADVVEDALAE

-324 SSELAAAD
+324 GSELAAAD
-332 AAFVDGELQSVT
+332 ASFQAGELQSVT
-344 FDSLLI
+344 IDGLVI
-350 SDWEKYSISRAQEE
+350 SDWEKYSSTRAQEE

-379 LKVMDAMEHSG
+379 LKVADIMENDG

-401 EVFRYTGDGLVEAT
+401 EVFRYTRDGLVEAT
-415 DLTAQGGV
+415 DLTAQDGK
-423 LTGAGAEEYDLKKS
+423 LTGAGAEKYDLKKS

-449 APAGQPLFPGR
+449 APSGQPLFPTR

>member
-81 ISGGYAF
+81 ISGDYAF

-102 KDGIISIKD
+102 QDGVISIKD

-119 EQTLPSVITTG
+119 EQALPSVIASG

-150 RLANG
+150 RLASG
-155 IAGVKIAKCV
+155 DMGVNITKCV
-165 FVYGSYVFHAPE
+165 FVYGSYVFHAPDG
-177 VTLKKMEGVTASDGL
+177 TMKKMEGVTASDGL

-199 TYQPDSRFTEV
+199 TYQPDSRFTEI

-219 SDAGHFEGSGSQA
+219 SDASHFEVSGSQA
-232 GAQEVPVDPDTT
+232 GAQESPDDPVTT
-244 EPPASTDPNDPDAA
+244 EP
-258 EPPASTDPDDPVTS
+258 PVTS

-281 EEDAK
+281 EAEAMA
-286 KLCMT
+286 LCMAT
-291 VADAVEDALAE
+291 ADAVEDALAE

-332 AAFVDGELQSVT
+332 ASFQAGELQSVT
-344 FDSLLI
+344 FDGLLI
-350 SDWEKYSISRAQEE
+350 SDWEKYSITRAQEG
-364 VTVYWSARAEAYRTC
+364 VTVYWSAQAEAYRTC
-379 LKVMDAMEHSG
+379 LKVADIMENDG

-415 DLTAQGGV
+415 DLTAQDGV
-423 LTGAGAEEYDLKKS
+423 LTGAGAEKYDLKKS

-449 APAGQPLFPGR
+449 APSGQPLFPRR

>member
-1 MKLREIRKKNAHNA
+1 
-15 GFTLLELVIVLAVI
+15 
-29 AILSAILIPTFTDV
+29 
-43 ISRAKETAARQNCR
+43 
-57 SVAQQY
+57 

-81 ISGGYAF
+81 ISGDYAF
-88 VLENGELQETEVTE
+88 VLENGELREAEVTE

-119 EQTLPSVITTG
+119 EQVLPSVIATG
-130 DVKVYFVAEKVAYEK
+130 DVKVYYAAEKVAYEK

-150 RLANG
+150 RLANSVG
-155 IAGVKIAKCV
+155 DINITKCV

-177 VTLKKMEGVTASDGL
+177 GMLQKMDGVTASDGQ

-199 TYQPDSRFTEV
+199 TYRPDSRFTEV

-219 SDAGHFEGSGSQA
+219 SDSTYFESSGSQT
-232 GAQEVPVDPDTT
+232 GAQESPD
-244 EPPASTDPNDPDAA
+244 EPGAA
-258 EPPASTDPDDPVTS
+258 EPPASSDPDDSVTS

-281 EEDAK
+281 EKEAMA
-286 KLCMT
+286 LCMAT
-291 VADAVEDALAE
+291 ADAVEDALAE

-344 FDSLLI
+344 FDGLVI
-350 SDWEKYSISRAQEE
+350 SDWEKYSISRAQDG

-379 LKVMDAMEHSG
+379 LKVADIMENDG

-401 EVFRYTGDGLVEAT
+401 EVFRYTGDGLVETT
-415 DLTAQGGV
+415 DLTAQDGE
-423 LTGAGAEEYDLKKS
+423 LTGAGAEKYDLKKS

-449 APAGQPLFPGR
+449 APAGQPLFPTR

>member
-81 ISGGYAF
+81 ISGDYAF
-88 VLENGELQETEVTE
+88 VLENGELREMDVTE
-102 KDGIISIKD
+102 EGGIISIKD

-119 EQTLPSVITTG
+119 EQSLPSVIATG

-145 CRAAM
+145 CRAALQ
-150 RLANG
+150 LANG
-155 IAGVKIAKCV
+155 VEGVKIAKCV
-165 FVYGSYVFHAPE
+165 FVYGSYVFHASDG
-177 VTLKKMEGVTASDGL
+177 TLKKMEGVTASDGL

-219 SDAGHFEGSGSQA
+219 SDASHFETSGSQT
-232 GAQEVPVDPDTT
+232 GAQELPD
-244 EPPASTDPNDPDAA
+244 EPDAA
-258 EPPASTDPDDPVTS
+258 EPPVST

-281 EEDAK
+281 EAEAMA
-286 KLCMT
+286 LCMAT
-291 VADAVEDALAE
+291 ADAVEDALAE

-332 AAFVDGELQSVT
+332 ASFQAGELQSVT
-344 FDSLLI
+344 FDGLLI
-350 SDWEKYSISRAQEE
+350 SDWEKYSTTRVQGE
-364 VTVYWSARAEAYRTC
+364 VTVYWSAQAEAYRTC
-379 LKVMDAMEHSG
+379 LKVADIMENDG

-415 DLTAQGGV
+415 DLTAQDGE

-449 APAGQPLFPGR
+449 APTGQELFPGR

>member
-57 SVAQQY
+57 TVAQQY

-88 VLENGELQETEVTE
+88 VLENGELQEAEVTE

-119 EQTLPSVITTG
+119 EQTLPSVIATG

-155 IAGVKIAKCV
+155 VEDVDITKCV

-199 TYQPDSRFTEV
+199 TYQPDSRFTEM

-219 SDAGHFEGSGSQA
+219 SDASHFEGSGSQA
-232 GAQEVPVDPDTT
+232 GAQESPDDPVTT
-244 EPPASTDPNDPDAA
+244 EPPASI
-258 EPPASTDPDDPVTS
+258 DPDDSVTS

-281 EEDAK
+281 EAEAMA
-286 KLCMT
+286 LCMAT
-291 VADAVEDALAE
+291 ADVVEDALAE

-332 AAFVDGELQSVT
+332 ASFQAGELQSVT
-344 FDSLLI
+344 IDGLVI
-350 SDWEKYSISRAQEE
+350 SDWEKYSTTRAQEG
-364 VTVYWSARAEAYRTC
+364 VTVYWSARQEAYRTC
-379 LKVMDAMEHSG
+379 LKVVDAMELSG

-415 DLTAQGGV
+415 DLTALGGV
-423 LTGAGAEEYDLKKS
+423 LTGAGAEKYDLKKS

-449 APAGQPLFPGR
+449 APSGQPLFPTR

>member
-57 SVAQQY
+57 TVAQQY

-81 ISGGYAF
+81 ISGDYAF
-88 VLENGELQETEVTE
+88 VLENGELRETDVTE
-102 KDGIISIKD
+102 QDGIIHIKD

-119 EQTLPSVITTG
+119 EQALPSVIATG
-130 DVKVYFVAEKVAYEK
+130 GVKVYFVAEKAAYEK
-145 CRAAM
+145 CRAALQ
-150 RLANG
+150 LANG
-155 IAGVKIAKCV
+155 VGDVDITECV

-177 VTLKKMEGVTASDGL
+177 GTLQKMDGITASDGQ
-192 LQGAAAE
+192 LQGVAAE
-199 TYQPDSRFTEV
+199 TYRRDSRFTEV

-219 SDAGHFEGSGSQA
+219 SDASHFEVSGSQA
-232 GAQEVPVDPDTT
+232 GAQESPDDPG
-244 EPPASTDPNDPDAA
+244 AA
-258 EPPASTDPDDPVTS
+258 EPPASTDPDDSVTS
-272 EPDEEPEQT
+272 EPDEEPERT
-281 EEDAK
+281 EAEAMA
-286 KLCMT
+286 LCMT
-291 VADAVEDALAE
+291 VAEAVEDALAE

-315 GEYAFYRLN
+315 GEYAFYRFN

-332 AAFVDGELQSVT
+332 ASFQAGELQSVT
-344 FDSLLI
+344 IDGLVI
-350 SDWEKYSISRAQEE
+350 SDWEKYSISRAQEG
-364 VTVYWSARAEAYRTC
+364 VTVYWSAQAEAYRTC
-379 LKVMDAMEHSG
+379 LKVADIMEIDG

-415 DLTAQGGV
+415 DLTAQDGE
-423 LTGAGAEEYDLKKS
+423 LTGAGAEKYDLKKS

-449 APAGQPLFPGR
+449 APSGQPLFPTR

>member
-81 ISGGYAF
+81 ISGDYAF
-88 VLENGELQETEVTE
+88 VLENGELQETEVSE
-102 KDGIISIKD
+102 ENGIVSIKD

-119 EQTLPSVITTG
+119 EQALPSVIATG

-177 VTLKKMEGVTASDGL
+177 GTLQKMDGVTASDGQ

-199 TYQPDSRFTEV
+199 TYRPDNRFTEV

-219 SDAGHFEGSGSQA
+219 SDSTYFEGSGSQA
-232 GAQEVPVDPDTT
+232 GAQESPDDPVTT
-244 EPPASTDPNDPDAA
+244 EP
-258 EPPASTDPDDPVTS
+258 PVTS
-272 EPDEEPEQT
+272 EPDEAPEQT
-281 EEDAK
+281 EAEAMA
-286 KLCMT
+286 LCMAT
-291 VADAVEDALAE
+291 ADAVEDALAE

-344 FDSLLI
+344 FDGLVI
-350 SDWEKYSISRAQEE
+350 SDWEKYSTTRVQGE

-379 LKVMDAMEHSG
+379 LKVADIMEIDG

-401 EVFRYTGDGLVEAT
+401 EVFRYMGDGLVEAT
-415 DLTAQGGV
+415 DLTAQDGE

-449 APAGQPLFPGR
+449 APSGQPLFPTH

>member
-70 GDSSDLGGYLF
+70 GNSSDLGGYLF
-81 ISGGYAF
+81 ISGDYAF
-88 VLENGELQETEVTE
+88 VLENGELQEAEVTE
-102 KDGIISIKD
+102 QDGIISIKD

-119 EQTLPSVITTG
+119 EQALPSVIASG
-130 DVKVYFVAEKVAYEK
+130 DVKVYFAAEKVAYEK
-145 CRAAM
+145 CRAALQ
-150 RLANG
+150 LANSVK
-155 IAGVKIAKCV
+155 GVKIANCV

-177 VTLKKMEGVTASDGL
+177 GTLQKMDGVTASDGL

-199 TYQPDSRFTEV
+199 TYQPDNRFTEV

-219 SDAGHFEGSGSQA
+219 SDASHFESSGSQA
-232 GAQEVPVDPDTT
+232 GAQEVPDDPDTT
-244 EPPASTDPNDPDAA
+244 EPPASTDPDDPDAA
-258 EPPASTDPDDPVTS
+258 EPPVTS
-272 EPDEEPEQT
+272 EPDEEPERT
-281 EEDAK
+281 EEEAM

-324 SSELAAAD
+324 GSTLVVAD
-332 AAFVDGELQSVT
+332 ASFQAGELQSVT
-344 FDSLLI
+344 FDGLLI

-364 VTVYWSARAEAYRTC
+364 VTVYWSAQAEAYRTC

-423 LTGAGAEEYDLKKS
+423 LTGAGAEEYDLKRS

-449 APAGQPLFPGR
+449 APSGQPLFPTH

>member
-81 ISGGYAF
+81 ISGDYAF

-102 KDGIISIKD
+102 ENGIVSIKD

-119 EQTLPSVITTG
+119 EKSLPSVIAAG

-145 CRAAM
+145 CRAALQ
-150 RLANG
+150 LANG
-155 IAGVKIAKCV
+155 VDDIDILECV
-165 FVYGSYVFHAPE
+165 FVYGSYVFHASE
-177 VTLKKMEGVTASDGL
+177 GTLQKMEGVTASDGQ

-199 TYQPDSRFTEV
+199 TYRPDNRFTDV

-219 SDAGHFEGSGSQA
+219 SDASHFEVSGSQA

-244 EPPASTDPNDPDAA
+244 EPDDPDTT
-258 EPPASTDPDDPVTS
+258 EPPVTS

-281 EEDAK
+281 EEEAM
-286 KLCMT
+286 KLCMAT
-291 VADAVEDALAE
+291 ADAVEDALAE

-332 AAFVDGELQSVT
+332 ASFQAGELQSVT
-344 FDSLLI
+344 IDGLVI
-350 SDWEKYSISRAQEE
+350 SDWEKYSAGGGHGVLERAGGGIPHLFKGCGHHGERRPARRLGVRLWRGSVPLHGGRPCGGDRSHGAGRGADGRRRREIRSEE
-364 VTVYWSARAEAYRTC
+364 VRS
-379 LKVMDAMEHSG
+379 
-390 LLAGSVFAYGE
+390 
-401 EVFRYTGDGLVEAT
+401 
-415 DLTAQGGV
+415 DLHAQGCKRLCPGRP
-423 LTGAGAEEYDLKKS
+423 AAI
-437 DPISTLKGVNVY
+437 PHTLKGSGRY
-449 APAGQPLFPGR
+449 YIFLFRPLK

>member
-57 SVAQQY
+57 TVAQQY

-88 VLENGELQETEVTE
+88 LLENGELQETEVTE
-102 KDGIISIKD
+102 QDGIISIKD

-119 EQTLPSVITTG
+119 EQALPSVIATG
-130 DVKVYFVAEKVAYEK
+130 DVKVYYAAEKVAYEK

-150 RLANG
+150 RLANSVG
-155 IAGVKIAKCV
+155 DIKITKCV

-177 VTLKKMEGVTASDGL
+177 GTLQKMDGVTASDGR
-192 LQGAAAE
+192 LQGVAAE
-199 TYQPDSRFTEV
+199 TYRLDNRFTDV

-219 SDAGHFEGSGSQA
+219 SDSTYFEGSESQM

-244 EPPASTDPNDPDAA
+244 EPNDPDTT
-258 EPPASTDPDDPVTS
+258 EPPVTS
-272 EPDEEPEQT
+272 EPDEEPERT
-281 EEDAK
+281 EAEAMA
-286 KLCMT
+286 LCMT
-291 VADAVEDALAE
+291 VAEAVEDALAE
-302 SGITNYYGNLYVS
+302 SGIINYYGNLYVS

-344 FDSLLI
+344 FDGLLI
-350 SDWEKYSISRAQEE
+350 SDWEKYSTTRVQGE

-379 LKVMDAMEHSG
+379 LKVADIMENDG
-390 LLAGSVFAYGE
+390 LLTGSVFAYGE
-401 EVFRYTGDGLVEAT
+401 EVFRYTGDGLVDAT
-415 DLTAQGGV
+415 DLTAQNGE
-423 LTGAGAEEYDLKKS
+423 LTGAGAEKYDLKKS

-449 APAGQPLFPGR
+449 APAGQSLFPGR